1 MTKHFTQSQLE
12 AIAGAIGDTNDG
24 LTGSEIGH
32 LLASCKMKD
41 PDPALTKRHR
51 LYNALALSQ
60 NERQDRLAVLAF
72 IRKTMKPERFAR
84 DPERFEPLRANFNL
98 ALAFAGLRVTEAGEI
113 ENSDKAATLSEAKRR
128 AEELRADLSIRG
140 AHPDVLRFCREE
152 LLADNYFHAVLEA
165 VKRAKRYVQRLA
177 SQMTEDRSSTGRLA
191 ALRRCL
197 QLTRCSVK
205 ARSANREGLPT
216 SFAAPSGCFGI
227 RPLMLHELR
236 GT

>member
-1 MTKHFTQSQLE
+1 MAKHFAQSQLE
-12 AIAGAIGDTNDG
+12 AVAGAMGDTDDG
-24 LTGSEIGH
+24 LADSEIAH

-84 DPERFEPLRANFNL
+84 APERFEPLRANLNL
-98 ALAFAGLRVTEAGEI
+98 ALAFAGLCVTEAGEI
-113 ENSDKAATLSEAKRR
+113 ESTDKAATLSEAKRQ

-152 LLADNYFHAVLEA
+152 LLADNYFTQCL
-165 VKRAKRYVQRLA
+165 KR
-177 SQMTEDRSSTGRLA
+177 
-191 ALRRCL
+191 
-197 QLTRCSVK
+197 
-205 ARSANREGLPT
+205 
-216 SFAAPSGCFGI
+216 
-227 RPLMLHELR
+227 
-236 GT
+236 